1 MSADKEDSFEG
12 NGKLQ
17 VAVESHLAKPSKFKK
32 VVAPAN
38 HALPSVTSYSTSN
51 DTSSF
56 GIADLSFL

>member
-38 HALPSVTSYSTSN
+38 HALPSVTYLQY
-51 DTSSF
+51 
-56 GIADLSFL
+56 IK